1 MGKLRI
7 TLTSAMGILFFSF
20 GIANLIA
27 GKLNSGECG
36 MDARPP
42 LLTWSYGTGISY
54 ITLGLL
60 FVPTLILLMSDVK
73 NPAFFMLILGGL
85 FSTAWTITGALSC
98 FNHMDECAQLNYP
111 VWSVSFATIVSF
123 IMVIPSLFILIPA
136 AIIDF

>member
-7 TLTSAMGILFFSF
+7 ILTSVMSLLFFSF

-27 GKLNSGECG
+27 GKLNSRECG
-36 MDARPP
+36 MDGNPP

-54 ITLGLL
+54 ITIGLL

-73 NPAFFMLILGGL
+73 KPAFFMLILGGL
-85 FSTAWTITGALSC
+85 FCTAWTIAGALSC

-111 VWSVSFATIVSF
+111 VWSVSFATIVDHLSHLFSF
-123 IMVIPSLFILIPA
+123 
-136 AIIDF
+136 